1 MDTAATLIWAVLLN
15 SLLVQGRSWRDE
27 SGFEERVNSGSDQ
40 TAFTPWE
47 NKEEDGAKDG
57 DSTEKLAI
65 REQDIDLKSEKVSL
79 QELNT
84 LIGLSTSLS
93 EIESNEDAKNKNDYG
108 KNEALVNEIDN
119 NKESKT
125 NNLGRWATD
134 LYRNSE
140 LELPRGNTDGISKEK
155 SSTIEASNVELLM
168 NTSALP
174 DWTIGQY
181 LKETPL
187 NEGQQVDEVSNK
199 DAVHFDPIGAIEEI
213 ITTSPENRHLQNFDS
228 VEKLPFNNEPR
239 VDPFLEEGIL
249 SESDENISSYD
260 EDIRTTRMPDEQ
272 TTAQNERTL
281 FHKQLIDENGGD
293 IEEEYD
299 MLKSY
304 PIKMEVQTVSLE
316 NESNELYTQ
325 NLADN
330 IQIKETRP
338 ANEINGLGISK
349 LLSAVNTMNE
359 LGVGNVSNVHHG
371 NSSGCQNNE
380 IYVINKDKMLLVSN
394 DGIARDISGLKD
406 FEGNLLDQIE
416 NQDKIIKTLKS
427 RLEIAEKQ
435 NRNVKSIMEV
445 EKVNTDASK
454 IELKET
460 QDLLTFA
467 KQKIKDLES
476 AAMKKSKELLLVQK
490 EVGKFKL
497 EVADRDNTIEELKNQ
512 LNGVNAEKIKQL
524 EEELDMCTNSELAV
538 RKNLEKTKEANREA
552 TLCGE
557 RVEEFKNTD
566 ELKLLMSQI
575 EDQDTTLQLLKEH
588 IQEQTKTQSALDKI
602 ILNKDDIVKR
612 LQEQVAAFLDNK
624 NEELKGCEEKERLI
638 KSQFTAL
645 ENLRNM
651 TNLQSEYAKSKDT
664 ALKILQNT
672 VYQMVDKIPQCSEEA
687 ITGLR
692 NEIFSLN
699 AARGP
704 LDKLIAGL
712 KETLQ
717 AAEFVDKFED
727 AREQFSE
734 YRKLIQTQNETIHTC
749 QLQTANQAM
758 TMRLHHTQPK
768 DLDGLNMM
776 ECVYTTRTCAKFC
789 SNNPTNNSKPDVTV
803 KHLDGSR
810 LTVDNT
816 KDRLPEAVSA
826 SDGSA
831 HHEKIEA
838 VRAPH
843 LHLLSGGM

>member
-15 SLLVQGRSWRDE
+15 SLLVHGRSWRDE
-27 SGFEERVNSGSDQ
+27 SLQDYSGFEEIANSGSDQ
-40 TAFTPWE
+40 TAFTPWK
-47 NKEEDGAKDG
+47 NKEEDEYLVDG
-57 DSTEKLAI
+57 GK
-65 REQDIDLKSEKVSL
+65 
-79 QELNT
+79 
-84 LIGLSTSLS
+84 GLSTSLS
-93 EIESNEDAKNKNDYG
+93 EIGSNEEAKNKEDYG
-108 KNEALVNEIDN
+108 TNEALVDEIDD

-134 LYRNSE
+134 LYRNPG
-140 LELPRGNTDGISKEK
+140 LRGNKDGISEEK
-155 SSTIEASNVELLM
+155 SSRNEASQVELL
-168 NTSALP
+168 T

-187 NEGQQVDEVSNK
+187 NEGQQVDEVSNR
-199 DAVHFDPIGAIEEI
+199 DDVHFDKFPTLSDDSVGATLNNEYDRQILTNPDEIFDPIDSIELEEI
-213 ITTSPENRHLQNFDS
+213 ITTSPESRHLQNFDS

-239 VDPFLEEGIL
+239 VLIN
-249 SESDENISSYD
+249 ENISSYD
-260 EDIRTTRMPDEQ
+260 EDVRTTRMPDDI
-272 TTAQNERTL
+272 TTTQNERTL

-299 MLKSY
+299 LLKSY

-316 NESNELYTQ
+316 NDSNEVYTQ
-325 NLADN
+325 NLENN

-338 ANEINGLGISK
+338 TNEINGLGMSK

-416 NQDKIIKTLKS
+416 NQDKIIKTLKA

-445 EKVNTDASK
+445 EKVNTDARNL
-454 IELKET
+454 ELKET

-476 AAMKKSKELLLVQK
+476 EAIKRSKELLLVQK

-602 ILNKDDIVKR
+602 ILNKDEIVKR

-727 AREQFSE
+727 AREQFAE
-734 YRKLIQTQNETIHTC
+734 YRELIQTQNETIHTC

-803 KHLDGSR
+803 KHLDSSR
-810 LTVDNT
+810 FTMDVT

-826 SDGSA
+826 SDGSD
-831 HHEKIEA
+831 HEKIEA